1 MDSPK
6 HLSPCLRSE
15 FEEEDTVQDKNVAEK
30 SENINDDMKSLKSFL
45 AELKQWGNAI
55 FDKKKLARVDFD
67 EFNTICNK
75 LAVAVNK
82 AETRCS
88 TQSAIGS
95 DISSRF
101 EKLERNVAQ
110 LIEATQNKKPSFA
123 EAVRLPGRRAEDKTH
138 KKPQEEQMTKKI
150 VPKQKVVVIRPK
162 QVSGNEKEASEKVK
176 ESLKK
181 CIAKDQSVNVKK
193 AVNVRGGGVLLVL
206 DPAGDKDKILG
217 NKVLNNPN
225 WKVSEPQILKP
236 RIIIYDVP
244 AILTPDELAEDVFN
258 RNVTQTEGLE
268 NFKNQFKPSFKLGPR
283 DREVVHW
290 VVECSPDVRKELIN
304 KYRLFVDWHSC
315 RVKDYVSVARCFKCQ
330 SLGHVGKYCKHENVT
345 CAHCAGVGHDMKNCP
360 NKSKDP
366 TCANCLRSKRDA
378 THKVS
383 DSICPTYQKALQQQ
397 IGKTDYG
404 V

>member
-1 MDSPK
+1 MASPK
-6 HLSPCLRSE
+6 HLPPYLRSE
-15 FEEEDTVQDKNVAEK
+15 FEEEEEDIARDKNVEK
-30 SENINDDMKSLKSFL
+30 TSEDFNDDMRSLKSFL
-45 AELKQWGNAI
+45 AELKQWGNAT

-67 EFNTICNK
+67 EFNRICNK
-75 LAVAVNK
+75 LSVAVNK

-101 EKLERNVAQ
+101 EKLERNVAR
-110 LIEATQNKKPSFA
+110 LIETTQNRKPSFA
-123 EAVRLPGRRAEDKTH
+123 EAVRLPGRRADE
-138 KKPQEEQMTKKI
+138 KKPQEEHRTKKI

-181 CIAKDQSVNVKK
+181 CIAKDQSVNIKK

-206 DPAGDKDKILG
+206 DSAGDKDKILG

-244 AILTPDELAEDVFN
+244 AILTPDELTEDVFN
-258 RNVTQTEGLE
+258 RNVTKTESFE
-268 NFKNQFKPSFKLGPR
+268 NFKNKFKPTFKLGPR

-304 KYRLFVDWHSC
+304 KYRLFIDWHSC
-315 RVKDYVSVARCFKCQ
+315 RVKDYVSVARCYRCQ
-330 SLGHVGKYCKHENVT
+330 SLGHVGKYCKHEDVT
-345 CAHCAGVGHDMKNCP
+345 CAHCAVVGHEAKNCP
-360 NKSKDP
+360 NKTKDP
-366 TCANCLRSKRDA
+366 TCSNCLRSKKDA
-378 THKVS
+378 KHKVS
-383 DSICPTYQKALQQQ
+383 DSVCPTYQKALQQQ